1 MYNIIIL
8 GIVSFLIDVSS
19 EMVYPLVPIYL
30 TSKLGVAP
38 TVVGI
43 IEGIAESLASLVK
56 VFSGYISDKFKRR
69 KPLAIGGYAF
79 SAIGKVFLVL
89 ANSWLW
95 VLFSRIIDRFG
106 KGVRTAPR
114 DALIAECSEQGC
126 SGRSFGLHK
135 AMDNLGA
142 VVGIVLAYYLF
153 VYYKGDFIPVFL
165 ISVIPAILGV
175 LVLFLVRE
183 KKQRTIMTAK
193 KLKFQ
198 WGSLDLRL
206 KWFLVVL
213 FIFTLG
219 NSSNQFLLLR
229 AKSLGWSTNVTILL
243 YLTFNVIATLVSY
256 PAGRLSDKFGRR
268 TFLVFGYL
276 FYGLV
281 YLGFA
286 IVRTPEMLWLLFGI
300 YGIYT
305 GLTGSVE
312 KALVADIAPED
323 KRATLIGLHAMVV
336 GIGLLPASVLAG
348 FLWSRFGAPAPFYFG
363 GVMGILAGVA
373 LFITLAPQN
382 KTALTE

>member
-286 IVRTPEMLWLLFGI
+286 IVKTPEMLWLLFGI